1 MALVLI
7 PLVLALRE
15 THNPSN
21 TDWPVTRAALA
32 WDLTAILA
40 WLTGAWLRTRRL
52 YEQSLVEQAAQAER
66 EREQSAHAAIAEER
80 ARMAR
85 ELHDSIAHSLTV
97 IVVLA
102 EAADDALDRDPET
115 ARLPVRQ
122 IGRTGRDALVEMRQ
136 VIGALR
142 GAEAADV
149 PKARG
154 RHGIEELVTSADAAG
169 LSTRLSVTGSPEGV
183 ASAVDQAAYRVVQEA
198 LTNVLKHSQSGEVSV
213 SVDYGQ
219 DVLDVEVAN
228 RGPATPPHANGSGH
242 GLVGM
247 RERVTLVGGRIQAG
261 PLPGGGFRVHAAI
274 PAGRAR

>member
-1 MALVLI
+1 
-7 PLVLALRE
+7 
-15 THNPSN
+15 
-21 TDWPVTRAALA
+21 
-32 WDLTAILA
+32 
-40 WLTGAWLRTRRL
+40 
-52 YEQSLVEQAAQAER
+52 
-66 EREQSAHAAIAEER
+66 
-80 ARMAR
+80 MAR

-97 IVVLA
+97 IVVQA
-102 EAADDALDRDPET
+102 EAADDALDRDPDS
-115 ARLPVRQ
+115 ARVPVRQ

-142 GAEAADV
+142 GAEATDV
-149 PKARG
+149 PQARG
-154 RHGIEELVTSADAAG
+154 LLGIEELVTSADAAG

-183 ASAVDQAAYRVVQEA
+183 AAAVDQAAYRVVQEA

-228 RGPATPPHANGSGH
+228 RGPAAPLHANGSGH

-274 PAGRAR
+274 PAGRT